1 MLLYKK
7 CTTWKAPT
15 REAKRYGAFSSPKL
29 YERIQ
34 KILGGSNPSSPTSF
48 SKEEGPLL
56 SISLLHR
63 TGGVYA

>member
-34 KILGGSNPSSPTSF
+34 KNTWGFESLLIHILFKGGRAITFYFSSP
-48 SKEEGPLL
+48 
-56 SISLLHR
+56 
-63 TGGVYA
+63 